1 MEQNKNM
8 VIDVKLSIVDFVS
21 TVNDIVLE
29 YFDADGAYTPHI
41 GLLNAMRVFYNE
53 CVKESKFDGDIPHNV
68 ADALEME
75 AIVADEQFIQ
85 CFNEALKTDEYSLTF
100 ATAYNEAMKIV
111 EQKKTSVFGAVELIK
126 KVIMQVVDNMNGAL
140 TPENIQKI
148 TALFSK
154 MNGSNIDMGTLMKL
168 FGQANENV
176 GVTAL

>member
-100 ATAYNEAMKIV
+100 ATAYNE
-111 EQKKTSVFGAVELIK
+111 
-126 KVIMQVVDNMNGAL
+126 DC
-140 TPENIQKI
+140 
-148 TALFSK
+148 
-154 MNGSNIDMGTLMKL
+154 
-168 FGQANENV
+168 
-176 GVTAL
+176 

>member
-1 MEQNKNM
+1 MEQNKNI

-53 CVKESKFDGDIPHNV
+53 CVKESKFDGDIPHN
-68 ADALEME
+68 
-75 AIVADEQFIQ
+75 VADEQFIQ

-168 FGQANENV
+168 FGQANANV

>member
-1 MEQNKNM
+1 
-8 VIDVKLSIVDFVS
+8 
-21 TVNDIVLE
+21 
-29 YFDADGAYTPHI
+29 
-41 GLLNAMRVFYNE
+41 
-53 CVKESKFDGDIPHNV
+53 
-68 ADALEME
+68 
-75 AIVADEQFIQ
+75 
-85 CFNEALKTDEYSLTF
+85 
-100 ATAYNEAMKIV
+100 MKIV

-168 FGQANENV
+168 FGQANANV